1 MCLIYK
7 SNKACN
13 VFLLYIGSIQERKS
27 QGYLQTTTEMKQQRL
42 KVAKQ
47 H

>member
-27 QGYLQTTTEMKQQRL
+27 QGYLQTTEMKQQRL